1 MTTFP
6 SSTSPGPLTPDT
18 QPGNLPSQP
27 NVGLWSDSD
36 VGLPQGPATAF
47 VTNQASA
54 SEKEMPT
61 IGHIGRYALK
71 YRIGAG
77 GLGTVYAA
85 HDPLLSRLVA
95 IKTLSLE
102 LSADERESFNTLFL
116 DEARAAGGLSHPHIV
131 TVFDAG
137 VSDNSAY
144 IAMEMLKGRDLRQLR
159 QEGWRPSP
167 AQAALIVRRVADA
180 LAYAHSK
187 GVVHRDIKPA
197 NIFMVGRTQPR
208 VLDFGIARVAHR
220 HDMGLDDIAA
230 GSPHYMAPEQARH
243 QVVDRRADVF
253 SLGVVLY
260 ELLADRKPFRGATL
274 TEITNAVLTHDPPL
288 ACEVDRKVPLGLA
301 EIAARAMLK
310 DPEQRYRSARAFS
323 RDLRHWLDDNTA
335 AQEGDVP
342 VTPGPAA
349 RRRWATWALAG
360 LVVGGVALA
369 VALAPRQKADPPM
382 PAAVAPASVA
392 APVPAPAP
400 VPVPATAAAPAARAA
415 PGATTTA
422 PAAAASA
429 AAVAVA
435 AQPAKAAPPANAVA
449 AAPAGGATVAGPAA
463 ESAPP
468 APAAATTKAA
478 PPLAA
483 RGNPSIPAARSTA
496 ATPATAPI
504 KTASAAAP
512 VVNKPPPTPA
522 ATASKPAAAAAP
534 KPVPPKAVTVAKAAP
549 IAPKRATEAREPEAK
564 ASVAAVASPAAPK
577 ISGTLR
583 IAVSPWGQVEVD
595 GVPAGTTPPLNELT
609 LTEGKHQIIIRNG
622 DFPPLRT
629 TVTVIPGQALSIK
642 HKFGS

>member
-1 MTTFP
+1 MTPFSP
-6 SSTSPGPLTPDT
+6 STAPGPLSPDT

-36 VGLPQGPATAF
+36 VGLPTGPAAAF
-47 VTNQASA
+47 VTNQAST

-220 HDMGLDDIAA
+220 HEMGSAGDIAA
-230 GSPHYMAPEQARH
+230 GSPYYMAPEQARH
-243 QVVDRRADVF
+243 QTVDRRADVF

-260 ELLADRKPFRGATL
+260 ELLADRKPFRGNTL
-274 TEITNAVLTHDPPL
+274 AEITNAVLSHEPPL
-288 ACEVDRKVPLGLA
+288 ASEVIPKVPLGLA

-323 RDLRHWLDDNTA
+323 RDLRHWLDDNSALQDGELPPTA
-335 AQEGDVP
+335 
-342 VTPGPAA
+342 TSA
-349 RRRWATWALAG
+349 RRPPWVWAALAG
-360 LVVGGVALA
+360 VLVAGVGLTAW
-369 VALAPRQKADPPM
+369 LAPRQKSAAPTAAADAGAPAAPATATPAVAKAPAATSAPAVEPTASAAVAAASAPVVTTGSAAATAAPNPSTPVNPGAAALAAGALAAAATPTGASSPPL
-382 PAAVAPASVA
+382 PRNAANSVAPKVAAAKATPPVPPGKPTAAVAPASPKPPLVA
-392 APVPAPAP
+392 AAKA
-400 VPVPATAAAPAARAA
+400 
-415 PGATTTA
+415 TA
-422 PAAAASA
+422 PANGKPVAAKSADTTKGAGPSKRVAESRDADTKAAASA
-429 AAVAVA
+429 
-435 AQPAKAAPPANAVA
+435 P
-449 AAPAGGATVAGPAA
+449 
-463 ESAPP
+463 
-468 APAAATTKAA
+468 
-478 PPLAA
+478 
-483 RGNPSIPAARSTA
+483 
-496 ATPATAPI
+496 
-504 KTASAAAP
+504 
-512 VVNKPPPTPA
+512 
-522 ATASKPAAAAAP
+522 
-534 KPVPPKAVTVAKAAP
+534 
-549 IAPKRATEAREPEAK
+549 
-564 ASVAAVASPAAPK
+564 PAAPK
-577 ISGTLR
+577 ANGTLR
-583 IAVSPWGQVEVD
+583 IAISPWGQVEVD
-595 GVPAGTTPPLNELT
+595 GIAAGTAPPLNELT
-609 LTEGKHQIIIRNG
+609 LSEGKHQVVIRNG
-622 DFPPLRT
+622 DFPAFRA
-629 TVTVIPGQALSIK
+629 TVTVTPGQSVTLK